1 MFSIEYI
8 FHSVIDEA
16 VASSF
21 QISVFHVFISIHF
34 VNVKASALAAPSCAF
49 TFTGA
54 HHTPGATAWSLK
66 RNQSKGHRSVSYPN
80 QMFLLAIGISIIYFE
95 IAILNM

>member
-21 QISVFHVFISIHF
+21 QISVFHVFVSIHF
-34 VNVKASALAAPSCAF
+34 VNVKVSGLAAPSCAF

-66 RNQSKGHRSVSYPN
+66 AKSEQRALLRLLPQPNVSLSHWHINYL
-80 QMFLLAIGISIIYFE
+80 F
-95 IAILNM
+95 